1 MVVVVDGSVIVN
13 ISWFVVCAGAEVVLT
28 SVFVDTIAVVCALWV
43 AVDDSTRVLKEVA
56 VALGL
61 DAVAV
66 GVGVAV
72 VVATTVVVWFGV
84 VVGG

>member
-1 MVVVVDGSVIVN
+1 M
-13 ISWFVVCAGAEVVLT
+13 
-28 SVFVDTIAVVCALWV
+28 FVDVDTTAAVCALWV
-43 AVDDSTRVLKEVA
+43 AVDESTRVLKEVT
-56 VALGL
+56 VAPGV
-61 DAVAV
+61 DAVVV

>member
-1 MVVVVDGSVIVN
+1 M
-13 ISWFVVCAGAEVVLT
+13 T
-28 SVFVDTIAVVCALWV
+28 SVFVDVDTTAAVCALWV

-56 VALGL
+56 VDSGV
-61 DAVAV
+61 DAVVV

-84 VVGG
+84 IVGG